1 MVEKDWTHIII
12 GAGAA
17 GCVLAYRLAKNS
29 DFNVLLIEAG
39 GTGSMDPTLSVPMM
53 TTILLRGNRHVCLC
67 PWAWN

>member
-1 MVEKDWTHIII
+1 MVHKDWTHIII

-39 GTGSMDPTLSVPMM
+39 GAGSMDPTLSAVSYTHLTLP
-53 TTILLRGNRHVCLC
+53 TIDRV
-67 PWAWN
+67 

>member
-53 TTILLRGNRHVCLC
+53 TAILLLSLIHI
-67 PWAWN
+67 